1 MKKLLL
7 IIVMIL
13 ASLAGYTQNDSLIL
27 VNGDVI
33 VGELKS
39 MDKGV
44 VTFETDYSNN
54 DFTIEW
60 DGIKKIYTNSS
71 YLITLSNG
79 DRINGKVA
87 SLDDGML
94 NIIPETGSP
103 VKVKPENV
111 VYLKSVDKG
120 FWDRVY
126 ATIDIGFDLSKANN
140 LTTFSTRS
148 TLGYLA
154 NRWSADFNF
163 NTMFSSQDE
172 VENTKRTDGGLTY
185 KYFLPHDWYL
195 PVTVTYL
202 SNTEQKLDAR
212 WNALL
217 GAGKYILHSNH
228 AYWGISAGGAYN
240 HEKYTPDST
249 NHPFEIKN
257 SWEGYVGTELN
268 LFDIGDL
275 NLLTNIKVFPGI
287 TEAGRWRAD
296 FNFDMKYDLPLDFYI
311 KAGYSLNYDNQPVE
325 GAGDVDYVLH
335 TGVGWEW

>member
-1 MKKLLL
+1 MRKVLL
-7 IIVMIL
+7 ISVLVFATM
-13 ASLAGYTQNDSLIL
+13 AGFAQRDSLVL

-39 MDKGV
+39 LDKGV
-44 VTFETDYSNN
+44 ATVETDYSDD

-60 DGIKKIYTNSS
+60 DGIKKVFTQSS
-71 YLITLSNG
+71 YLVTLSNG
-79 DRINGKVA
+79 ERINGKVA
-87 SLDDGML
+87 SSGDGML
-94 NIIPETGSP
+94 KIIPETGSA
-103 VKVKPENV
+103 VEIKPEDL

-126 ATIDIGFDLSKANN
+126 ASIDIGFDLTKANN
-140 LTTFSTRS
+140 MTTFTTRS

-154 NRWSADFNF
+154 NRWSTDFNF
-163 NTMFSSQDE
+163 NTLFSSQDE
-172 VENTKRTDGGLTY
+172 AEDIRRTDGGLTY

-202 SNTEQKLDAR
+202 SNSEQKLDAR

-217 GAGKYILHSNH
+217 GAGKYLIHSNR
-228 AYWGISAGGAYN
+228 AYWGVSVGAAYN
-240 HEKYTPDST
+240 HEKYTPVVDSASQ
-249 NHPFEIKN
+249 IKS
-257 SWEGYVGTELN
+257 SWEGFAGTELN

-287 TEAGRWRAD
+287 TEAGRWRVD
-296 FNFDMKYDLPLDFYI
+296 FNFDLKYDLPLDFYI

-325 GAGDVDYVLH
+325 GASDVDYVLH